1 MDNKALKED
10 EDWDKELS
18 VLAFVETANSVDAEF
33 RYVVQWVLD
42 ANRVG
47 DEAATSDEI
56 ADLVAQARD
65 AWDRETSWKNLSD
78 E

>member
-10 EDWDKELS
+10 EDWD
-18 VLAFVETANSVDAEF
+18 FVETANSVDAEF

-65 AWDRETSWKNLSD
+65 AWDRETSWKNLSGD
-78 E
+78 

>member
-1 MDNKALKED
+1 MDNKAL
-10 EDWDKELS
+10 
-18 VLAFVETANSVDAEF
+18 SVDAEF

-65 AWDRETSWKNLSD
+65 AWDRETSWKNLSGD
-78 E
+78 